1 MSIKGVGKVA
11 YKVLIADDMLVN
23 RKLIRR
29 ALEQRIEDVDFHE
42 AEDGEKALKYIF
54 KNRVDIIILD
64 LIMPNKDGFEVIK
77 ELKSSRKYRDIP
89 IIVNSAVDE
98 IGVIQ
103 RALELGATDYFTKP
117 LTMEQM
123 GVVLPVKV
131 KNALKAYEQKRLL
144 VQMNQR
150 MREELEFATVLQSIL
165 IDESKSLPGIDMV
178 GRYIPSAEL
187 SGDYYECLQ
196 TGDKTWLLI
205 ADVSGHG
212 VASAM
217 IASMIKVMFQN
228 LVELYTSPAQVLESM
243 NVTFYNL
250 THGAYYITAFLG
262 LIEDGVFT
270 YCNGGHPYPVIL
282 DSRDNRTY
290 MLEENGLIL
299 GVMED
304 YKYKTYSREINP
316 GDYIF
321 MYTDGLLE
329 PKVEGHAMR
338 TCNDFFDYIDEHK
351 DMVKGFF
358 KKFTIPNSS
367 ARLTICSSPMALSI
381 IIRAWGSILKISPEA
396 SNPSITGMVISI
408 NTKSGFRDWYIE
420 TASRPFLASPHTS
433 YPWASRVLR
442 SSL

>member
-351 DMVKGFF
+351 DMVKGDLALLLDSIVEDFG
-358 KKFTIPNSS
+358 KASTEELRDDVAVIVMKIKEWK
-367 ARLTICSSPMALSI
+367 SP
-381 IIRAWGSILKISPEA
+381 
-396 SNPSITGMVISI
+396 
-408 NTKSGFRDWYIE
+408 
-420 TASRPFLASPHTS
+420 
-433 YPWASRVLR
+433 
-442 SSL
+442 

>member
-1 MSIKGVGKVA
+1 VGKVA

-23 RKLIRR
+23 RKLIKR
-29 ALEQRIEDVDFHE
+29 ALEQRIEDVDFYE
-42 AEDGEKALKYIF
+42 AEDGEKALKYIY

-77 ELKSSRKYRDIP
+77 ELKSSRQYRDIP

-150 MREELEFATVLQSIL
+150 MREELEFATALQSIL
-165 IDESKSLPGIDMV
+165 IDGSKSLPGIDMV

-196 TGDKTWLLI
+196 IGDRIWMLI

-217 IASMIKVMFQN
+217 ISSMIKVMFQN
-228 LVELYTSPAQVLESM
+228 LVEQHTSPAQVLDSM
-243 NVTFYNL
+243 NATFYNL
-250 THGAYYITAFLG
+250 TDGTYFITAFVG
-262 LIEDGVFT
+262 LIEDGILT

-304 YKYKTYSREINP
+304 YEYKTYSREINP
-316 GDYIF
+316 GDYIL

-329 PKVEGHAMR
+329 PKEEGNDMR
-338 TCNDFFDYIDEHK
+338 NCNDFLDYIDRHK
-351 DMVKGFF
+351 DMVKGDPALLLDSIVKDFG
-358 KKFTIPNSS
+358 KDSVE
-367 ARLTICSSPMALSI
+367 RLRDDVAVIVV
-381 IIRAWGSILKISPEA
+381 KI
-396 SNPSITGMVISI
+396 
-408 NTKSGFRDWYIE
+408 K
-420 TASRPFLASPHTS
+420 
-433 YPWASRVLR
+433 
-442 SSL
+442 